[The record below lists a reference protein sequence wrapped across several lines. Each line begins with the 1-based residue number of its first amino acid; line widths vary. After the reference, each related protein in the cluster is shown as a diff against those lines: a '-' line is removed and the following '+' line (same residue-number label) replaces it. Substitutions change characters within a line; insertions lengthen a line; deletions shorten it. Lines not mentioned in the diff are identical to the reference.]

1 MDASDS
7 YASLRNLVR
16 GIFSSAISG
25 RGLRPYQSF
34 AYTYDEVEGGF
45 SNGEFARLCL
55 LVALFVCAKEVSLS
69 LDYEDPFTQDVL
81 CELKKA
87 VQEFEARS
95 GDGKPFSD
103 DDLVT
108 DMRSVRDMYLAKFDP
123 L

>member
-1 MDASDS
+1 MNASDS
-7 YASLRNLVR
+7 YSSLCNLVR

-25 RGLRPYQSF
+25 HGLRPYQSF
-34 AYTYDEVEGGF
+34 SYTYDEIEGEF
-45 SNGEFARLCL
+45 SNGEFSRLYL

-87 VQEFEARS
+87 VKGFEAQS
-95 GDGKPFSD
+95 GDGKPFDD

-108 DMRSVRDMYLAKFDP
+108 DIRSVRDTYLAKFDP